1 MPKNETATAVAT
13 MAAEEPKKPS
23 ADTRAVSESRVTAAR
38 QAMVPFS
45 GVSCGLCWARGRAA
59 AIREMLDGVDSKSVP
74 VAKIASARAV
84 APSGHDL
91 HDRRSWDRGRDAA
104 IATMLGESE

>member
-1 MPKNETATAVAT
+1 

-23 ADTRAVSESRVTAAR
+23 ADTRAVSESRIVAAR
-38 QAMVPFS
+38 GLARTLAPQWQ
-45 GVSCGLCWARGRAA
+45 GCGLCFTRGRDA
-59 AIREMLDGVDSKSVP
+59 AIFEMLNGVDSKAVP
-74 VAKIASARAV
+74 IAKIAAARAV
-84 APSGHDL
+84 APSGKDL